1 MGRLTDGQRD
11 GRTKRQSGVGTDEGT
26 DDARKVSIL

>member
-26 DDARKVSIL
+26 DARMVSIL